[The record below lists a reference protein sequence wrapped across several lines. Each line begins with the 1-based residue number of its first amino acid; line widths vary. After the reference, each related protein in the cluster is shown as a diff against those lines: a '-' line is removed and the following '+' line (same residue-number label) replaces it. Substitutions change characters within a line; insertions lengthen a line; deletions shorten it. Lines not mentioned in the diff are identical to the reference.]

1 MKEYLRRIGLRRIV
15 GMVVGNII
23 LGIGIAIF
31 RASLLGNDPFSAM
44 MMAGA
49 EQTGIAYSL
58 FVPMVNTLFFIA
70 EICWGRHFIGI
81 GTFVNWFL
89 LGKIAEIFIVR
100 LEVFEI
106 AQRGMPIRLLTVAVG
121 VLVVSLGVSFYQ
133 TADLG
138 IAPYDSIS
146 IMMSEHCPLPYFWC
160 RLITDVVCTA
170 VCFALGGIVNV
181 GTAICAFGLGPFVHF
196 FDRHVSRNMLGIYK
210 NSQIQS

>member
-49 EQTGIAYSL
+49 ERTGIAYSL

>member
-49 EQTGIAYSL
+49 ERTGIAYSL

-106 AQRGMPIRLLTVAVG
+106 AQRGMSIRLLTVAVG